1 MSSIPPRFN
10 ITSEQI
16 DAVMGKFYMRI
27 RAHPVLGPIFK
38 SRVTEWPE
46 HEAKIGG
53 FWKKAILHE
62 QGYDGNPMMVHM
74 GIPEMRTEHFD
85 DWLGLFDEVL
95 AQELPDH
102 SAASFSAL
110 AHRIGRGLR
119 IGIADRDR
127 PKDAVPLF

>member
-1 MSSIPPRFN
+1 VGSIPPRFD

-16 DAVMGKFYMRI
+16 DAVMRKFYTRI
-27 RAHPVLGPIFK
+27 RAHAVLGPIFK
-38 SRVTEWPE
+38 SRISDWPT
-46 HEAKIGG
+46 HEAKIGR

-62 QGYDGNPMMVHM
+62 PGYDGNPMMVHM
-74 GIPEMRTEHFD
+74 GVSDMRAEHFD

-95 AQELPDH
+95 AQELPEQA
-102 SAASFSAL
+102 AASFSAL